1 LNGNSIGKALVFT
14 CFGESHGAL
23 IGAIIDGCPAG
34 LPLKEEDIQIEL
46 NKRRP
51 GFTEISTPRREEDR
65 VEIVSGVY
73 KGYTTGAPICMI
85 VRNRDVKSK
94 PYETV
99 MVKPRPG
106 HADYTAKIKYG
117 GYNDP
122 RGGGRF
128 SGRITAAYVMAGA
141 IAKKLLSLIGVEVL
155 AHTVQVGNIRVENE
169 VSYEDIRRNVY
180 SNPVRCAVPEL
191 AEKMMEEILR
201 VSKEG
206 DSVGGVV
213 EGIALNV
220 PVGLGEP
227 VFDSLDSDI
236 AKMLFNIPAVRG
248 VEFGAGFRVASMK
261 GSEANDQYAI
271 RGGRV
276 VTTTNNAGGILGGI
290 SNGMPIKVRVAFK
303 PTPSIAKKQRTVN
316 LEIMREED
324 IEIAGRHDPC
334 IVPRAVPVVEAC
346 LAFVLADHAL
356 RSNLIP
362 GVIKSDET

>member
-1 LNGNSIGKALVFT
+1 MNGNSIGKALIFT

-23 IGAIIDGCPAG
+23 IGAVIDGCPAG
-34 LPLKEEDIQIEL
+34 LPLREEDVQTEL

-51 GFTEISTPRREEDR
+51 GFTRISTLRREEDR

-73 KGYTTGAPICMI
+73 RGYTTGAPICMI
-85 VRNRDVKSK
+85 VRNMDVDSK
-94 PYETV
+94 PYETI
-99 MVKPRPG
+99 MIKPRPG

-141 IAKKLLSLIGVEVL
+141 VAKKLLSLIGVEVL
-155 AHTVQVGNIRVENE
+155 AHTVQIGNIKVEKE
-169 VSYEDIRRNVY
+169 VSYEEIRRNVY
-180 SNPVRCAVPEL
+180 SNPVRCAVPEA
-191 AEKMMEEILR
+191 AEKMVEEVLR
-201 VSKEG
+201 ASEEG

-213 EGIALNV
+213 EGVALNV
-220 PVGLGEP
+220 PAGLGEP

-236 AKMLFNIPAVRG
+236 AKMLFNIPAVKG
-248 VEFGAGFRVASMK
+248 VEFGAGFRIASMR

-271 RGGRV
+271 KRGRV
-276 VTTTNNAGGILGGI
+276 ITITNNAGGILGGI

-303 PTPSIAKKQRTVN
+303 PTPSIAKKQRTIN

-324 IEIAGRHDPC
+324 LEIAGRHDPC

-356 RSNLIP
+356 RSNRIP
-362 GVIKSDET
+362 RIIKSSKA

>member
-1 LNGNSIGKALVFT
+1 MNGNSIGKALVFT

-85 VRNRDVKSK
+85 IRNRDVKSK

-128 SGRITAAYVMAGA
+128 SGRITAAYVMVGA
-141 IAKKLLSLIGVEVL
+141 IAKKILSLMGVEVL
-155 AHTVQVGNIRVENE
+155 AHAVQIGNIRIEGE
-169 VSYEDIRRNVY
+169 LSPEDIRRNVY
-180 SNPVRCAVPEL
+180 SNPVRCAIPETA
-191 AEKMMEEILR
+191 AEMVKEILKASR
-201 VSKEG
+201 EG
-206 DSVGGVV
+206 DSVGGIV
-213 EGIALNV
+213 EAIALNV

-227 VFDSLDSDI
+227 IFDSLDSEI
-236 AKMLFNIPAVRG
+236 AKMLFNIPAVKG
-248 VEFGAGFRVASMK
+248 VEFGAGFHIASMR
-261 GSEANDQYAI
+261 GSEANDQYTV
-271 RGGRV
+271 RNGRI
-276 VTTTNNAGGILGGI
+276 VTLTNNSGGVLGGI

-303 PTPSIAKKQRTVN
+303 PTPTISRRQRTVN
-316 LEIMREED
+316 LETMREEY
-324 IEIAGRHDPC
+324 IEFAGRHDPC
-334 IVPRAVPVVEAC
+334 VVPRAVPVVESC

-356 RSNLIP
+356 RFGKIP
-362 GVIKSDET
+362 RVLRV